1 MDQEE
6 LINRLA
12 SFDIL
17 AEVPRDQIMWMVE
30 RGNVGKAKAGE
41 LVFKR
46 GDAIDKMTAL
56 LEGAVSLR
64 IELNG
69 NYRELGRIEKGEI
82 SGALPYSRA
91 QSATGHAMSI
101 IDTTY
106 FSLHKDHF
114 RDLVCE
120 CHELTA
126 ALVHLMTD
134 RVRDFSRFQHQNEK
148 LMALGKLS
156 AGLAHE
162 LNNPAAAIVRSAESL
177 QCHLG
182 SVPEKFKR
190 VISMEV
196 NDEQI
201 DFVNDLV
208 FGKLEK
214 GINKSESLLKK
225 TEREDDLTDWL
236 DENGYGDCYMLS
248 ETLADYGFSDSDLV
262 AIKEKIG
269 NKEFPAVLEWVDN
282 VLTTEKMVGEIREAS
297 NRISTLVNSVKSY
310 SHMDRSSDFEPTDL
324 HEGLRTTL
332 SILNHKVRANKV
344 KVQENWGDGLSKVEA
359 ISGQLNQVWTNL
371 IDNALDAM
379 EESGGELSITTQ
391 QSNDEVRVRI
401 ADTGKGIPEEIRGK
415 IFDPFFTTKAVG
427 KGTGLGLETVQSII
441 ENHQG
446 SIQVE
451 SEPGSTIFQVNL
463 PLKQG

>member
-30 RGNVGKAKAGE
+30 RGKVDTAKAGE
-41 LVFKR
+41 LVFQR
-46 GDAIDKMTAL
+46 EDAIDMMTAL

-82 SGALPYSRA
+82 SGELPYSRA
-91 QSATGHAMSI
+91 QSATGHAISI

-114 RDLVCE
+114 KNLVCE

-162 LNNPAAAIVRSAESL
+162 LNIPAAAIVRSAESL
-177 QCHLG
+177 QSHLG
-182 SVPEKFKR
+182 SVPQKFKK

-208 FGKLEK
+208 FGKLEN
-214 GINKSESLLKK
+214 GIDQSESLLNK
-225 TEREDDLTDWL
+225 TAREDDLTDL
-236 DENGYGDCYMLS
+236 LEDNGYGDCYMLS
-248 ETLADYGFSDSDLV
+248 ETLADYGFSDADLV
-262 AIKEKIG
+262 AIKEKIRYRVP
-269 NKEFPAVLEWVDN
+269 FP
-282 VLTTEKMVGEIREAS
+282 T
-297 NRISTLVNSVKSY
+297 NSG
-310 SHMDRSSDFEPTDL
+310 RSRNS
-324 HEGLRTTL
+324 
-332 SILNHKVRANKV
+332 
-344 KVQENWGDGLSKVEA
+344 
-359 ISGQLNQVWTNL
+359 
-371 IDNALDAM
+371 
-379 EESGGELSITTQ
+379 
-391 QSNDEVRVRI
+391 
-401 ADTGKGIPEEIRGK
+401 
-415 IFDPFFTTKAVG
+415 
-427 KGTGLGLETVQSII
+427 
-441 ENHQG
+441 G
-446 SIQVE
+446 SIQK
-451 SEPGSTIFQVNL
+451 SDL
-463 PLKQG
+463 RKW